1 MEIVV
6 VIVALLVGWASWSLA
21 LAHRKLNALGRAAG
35 IRFHPLTGQ
44 QVGTES
50 HRDG

>member
-1 MEIVV
+1 MVV
-6 VIVALLVGWASWSLA
+6 ASVVLGIGFGWSIWMLGT
-21 LAHRKLNALGRAAG
+21 AHTKLNALGRAAG

-50 HRDG
+50 HRDA